1 MLDHFDILA
10 PVYDRVI
17 GPPDP
22 SRLRALLRLPADGW
36 LLDAGGGTGRV
47 AAGLRPY
54 VGGLVISD
62 QSRSMLR
69 RARDKQALQPVQAQV
84 QRLPFPDGFFGR
96 ILVVD
101 ALHHFM
107 DQPAAARELAR
118 VLAPGGRLVVEEPDI
133 ARPAV
138 KLVALAERM
147 ALMGSTFL
155 APDVVRDLLAAQGLV
170 AHVAERDRFSAWI
183 VADKPDEGVT

>member
-10 PVYDRVI
+10 PVYDRLI

-22 SRLRALLRLPADGW
+22 ARLQRLLRLPTNGW

-47 AAGLRPY
+47 AAGLRPF

-62 QSRSMLR
+62 RSHQMLR
-69 RARDKQALQPVQAQV
+69 RAREKEMLLPVQAQV
-84 QRLPFPDGFFGR
+84 QHIPFPDGFFDR
-96 ILVVD
+96 VLVVD
-101 ALHHFM
+101 ALHHFS
-107 DQPAAARELAR
+107 DQQAAVRELAR
-118 VLAPGGRLVVEEPDI
+118 VLAPGGRLVIEEPDI
-133 ARPAV
+133 HRPAV

-155 APDVVRDLLAAQGLV
+155 EPEVVCNMLAAQELN
-170 AHVAERDRFSAWI
+170 AQVAEHDRFSVWI
-183 VADKPDEGVT
+183 VADKPHGESL

>member
-1 MLDHFDILA
+1 MPDHFDILA
-10 PVYDRVI
+10 PVYDRLI

-22 SRLRALLRLPADGW
+22 ARLRALLRLPVSGW

-47 AAGLRPY
+47 AAALRPY

-62 QSRSMLR
+62 QSRPMLR
-69 RARDKQALQPVQAQV
+69 RARDKQALHPVQAQV
-84 QRLPFPDGFFGR
+84 HRLPFPAGFFGR

-101 ALHHFM
+101 ALHHFL

-155 APDVVRDLLAAQGLV
+155 APDVVRDLLATQGLV

-183 VADKPDEGVT
+183 IADKPDEGVR

>member
-10 PVYDRVI
+10 PVYDRLI

-22 SRLRALLRLPADGW
+22 ARLTALLRLPTDGW

-47 AAGLRPY
+47 AAGLRPF
-54 VGGLVISD
+54 VGGLIISD
-62 QSRSMLR
+62 QSRQMLR
-69 RARDKQALQPVQAQV
+69 RAREKSTLLPVQAQV
-84 QRLPFPDGFFGR
+84 QRLPFPDGFFER

-101 ALHHFM
+101 ALHHFF
-107 DQPAAARELAR
+107 DQKAAMCELAR
-118 VLAPGGRLVVEEPDI
+118 VLAPGGRLVIEEPDI
-133 ARPAV
+133 HRPAV

-155 APDVVRDLLAAQGLV
+155 APEIVRDLLAAQELH
-170 AHVAERDRFSAWI
+170 AQVAERDRFSAWI
-183 VADKPDEGVT
+183 VADKPSGETS

>member
-10 PVYDRVI
+10 PIYERVI

-22 SRLRALLRLPADGW
+22 SRLRELLRLPHAGW

-47 AAGLRPY
+47 AAGLRPH
-54 VGGLVISD
+54 VGGLVVSD
-62 QSRSMLR
+62 QSRHMLR
-69 RARDKQALQPVQAQV
+69 RANGKQALQPVQAQV
-84 QRLPFPDGFFGR
+84 QRLPFPDGFFSR

-101 ALHHFM
+101 ALHHFF

-138 KLVALAERM
+138 KLVALAERL
-147 ALMGSTFL
+147 ALMGSVFL
-155 APDVVRDLLAAQGLV
+155 APEVIVDLLARQGLT
-170 AHVAERDRFSAWI
+170 ATVAERDRFSAWI
-183 VADKPDEGVT
+183 IADKSEIAI

>member
-10 PVYDRVI
+10 PVYDRLI

-22 SRLRALLRLPADGW
+22 ARLTALLRLPTDGW

-47 AAGLRPY
+47 AAGLRPF
-54 VGGLVISD
+54 VGGLIISD
-62 QSRSMLR
+62 QSRQMLR
-69 RARDKQALQPVQAQV
+69 RAREKPTLHPVQAQV
-84 QRLPFPDGFFGR
+84 QRLPFPDGFFDR

-101 ALHHFM
+101 ALHHFF
-107 DQPAAARELAR
+107 DQQAAVRELAR
-118 VLAPGGRLVVEEPDI
+118 VLAPGGRLVIEEPDI
-133 ARPAV
+133 HRPAV

-155 APDVVRDLLAAQGLV
+155 APEIVRDLLAAQGLH
-170 AHVAERDRFSAWI
+170 AQVAERDRFSAWI
-183 VADKPDEGVT
+183 VADKPSGGTR